1 MPLDLSKLNIAQ
13 KTAVMHDTGP
23 VILIAGAGT
32 GKTTVISQRM
42 AYLIEQG
49 KAKPEEILAVTFT
62 EKAAGEM
69 AERVDRILPLGYS
82 DLWIH
87 TFHGFC
93 ERVLK
98 DYAID
103 IGVPNDFKVLNQTAA
118 WVFVRNNIDKF
129 DLDYYRPL
137 GSPTRFIH
145 ALLTHFSRLKDEVIS
160 TEEYLKY
167 AEDLHLD
174 SDQAGDREEVAME
187 IARVK
192 EVANAYHVYQQLL
205 LEKNA
210 LDFGDLINYTLQ
222 LFQKRPAILKKFR
235 QQFKY
240 ILVDEF
246 QDTNWA
252 QYELIKLLAAPKNN
266 LMVVGDDDQAIYK
279 FRGAAIANILSFK
292 KEFSPK
298 GRSAPRSGSGGGT
311 RPKKTVSAG
320 LTEIFLTDNYRSG
333 QKILDTAYDFIQLNN
348 PDRLEFQYNPVK
360 SRGRAHGISKRLK
373 SHNKDEGSVEI
384 LSFVDKNSEIDG
396 VLNKIW
402 EIKKKDK
409 SVDWSDFAILVRAND
424 QAQGFVSMMR
434 KLGMPHQ
441 FMASRGLYSQDIVLD
456 IMAYL
461 KLLDNYH
468 ESTALF
474 RILSL
479 PHTGLKSETIIN
491 LSHLANKKSWSL
503 YYTLKNYRAHIS
515 LPLGEERVIENVLNN
530 ISKHTEL
537 AKLKPVS
544 QVVYAWLEDSGYLQ
558 TITLELNQYNKEQ
571 QQFLNQFY
579 RKIRAWEEEA
589 LGQSTVHEFLQA
601 MELEFESGEQGALQ
615 YDEESGPDVVK
626 VMTVHGAKGLEFKYV
641 FVTNLVHLRFPS
653 TERKDTIEI
662 PEKFINETLP
672 TGDAHLQ
679 EERRLF
685 YVALTRAKLGVFL
698 TWAKDYGGSS
708 ERKPSRFLEEI
719 KLKTKEIKLQKSAEP
734 AVLPPTTKKISYTL
748 PKVFSFS
755 QLAAYDSCP
764 WQYFYSFII
773 KVPTRGNAH
782 FSFGKT
788 MHSTL
793 QKFYQLIID
802 RHNGGQ
808 SDLFSA
814 LGGSALGKNSSQEIK
829 YPTEKE
835 LLALYDDSWVD
846 DWFPSA
852 EDKEKYRLDGQ
863 RMLKDYYKKF
873 NGQFAIPLYLEKS
886 FTMKLQ
892 DYSLRGVID
901 RIDDEKKSWS
911 IIDYKTGK
919 PKLDEKVR
927 WQEKRQLL
935 LYQLAAQDIFK
946 TEVAQLTYYYLT
958 NNSEVSFL
966 GTEKELIKTKEWA
979 TGIIEKIMSQDFTA
993 TPGFVCNSCDFNK
1006 ICPFAKVD
1014 KR

>member
-1 MPLDLSKLNIAQ
+1 MSIDLTKLNKAQ
-13 KTAVMHDTGP
+13 RQAVGHDQGP

-32 GKTTVISQRM
+32 GKTTVISQRI
-42 AYLIEQG
+42 AYLIEQK
-49 KAKPEEILAVTFT
+49 KAQPEEILAVTFT

-69 AERVDRILPLGYS
+69 AERVDKILPLGYS

-93 ERVLK
+93 ERVLQEH
-98 DYAID
+98 AID
-103 IGVPNDFKVLNQTAA
+103 IGLPNDFKLLDNTAA
-118 WVFVRNNIDKF
+118 WVLVRNNLEKF
-129 DLDYYRPL
+129 NLDYYQPL

-145 ALLTHFSRLKDEVIS
+145 ALLTHFSRLKDEVI
-160 TEEYLKY
+160 YPADCLKY
-167 AEDLHLD
+167 AEDRHLD
-174 SDQAGDREEVAME
+174 TDQAGDREEVAME
-187 IARVK
+187 IGRTK
-192 EVANAYHVYQQLL
+192 EVAEAYHTYQQLL

-222 LFQKRPAILKKFR
+222 LFQKRPKILKKFR

-279 FRGAAIANILSFK
+279 FRGAAISNILSFK
-292 KEFSPK
+292 KDFGKNPPK
-298 GRSAPRSGSGGGT
+298 ANRSVGGKRG
-311 RPKKTVSAG
+311 KKSAG
-320 LTEIFLTDNYRSG
+320 ATTLTEIFLTDNYRSG
-333 QKILDTAYDFIQLNN
+333 QKILDAAYDFIQLNN
-348 PDRLEFQYNPVK
+348 PDRLEYQYK
-360 SRGRAHGISKRLK
+360 KAKTRLNK
-373 SHNKDEGSVEI
+373 KLISHNTDQGRVEV

-396 VLNKIW
+396 VINKIW

-409 SVDWSDFAILVRAND
+409 TLDWSDFAILVRAND

-434 KLGMPHQ
+434 KLGLPHQ

-474 RILSL
+474 RVLSL
-479 PHTGLKSETIIN
+479 PTTGLKSETIVGLN
-491 LSHLANKKSWSL
+491 HLAHKKSWSL
-503 YYTLKNYRAHIS
+503 YYTLKSYGPFMR
-515 LPLGEERVIENVLNN
+515 LPLGEERIIASILRS

-537 AKLKPVS
+537 AKQKPVS
-544 QVVYAWLEDSGYLQ
+544 QVVYSWLEDSGYLQ

-571 QQFLNQFY
+571 QHFLSQFY
-579 RKIRAWEEEA
+579 KKIRGWEEETI
-589 LGQSTVHEFLQA
+589 GQSKVHEFLQA
-601 MELEFESGEQGALQ
+601 MEMEFESGEQGSLQ

-653 TERKDTIEI
+653 TERKDAIEI
-662 PEKFINETLP
+662 PESFIKEQLP
-672 TGDAHLQ
+672 SGDAHLQ

-685 YVALTRAKLGVFL
+685 YVALTRAKKAVYL

-708 ERKPSRFLEEI
+708 ARKPSRFLKE
-719 KLKTKEIKLQKSAEP
+719 LKISSQEMKALKSAEP
-734 AVLPPTTKKISYTL
+734 EAVRRSVTQVKYDL

-755 QLAAYDSCP
+755 QLAAYEACP

-773 KVPTRGNAH
+773 KVPTRGNAY

-788 MHSTL
+788 MHATL

-802 RHNGGQ
+802 RHQGGQ
-808 SDLFSA
+808 SDLFS
-814 LGGSALGKNSSQEIK
+814 SNNKKIN

-835 LLALYDDSWVD
+835 LLALYEESWMD
-846 DWFPSA
+846 DWFESVA
-852 EDKEKYRLDGQ
+852 QKENYKKEGERILKEYYQKFDGQ
-863 RMLKDYYKKF
+863 WS
-873 NGQFAIPLYLEKS
+873 IPLYLEKS
-886 FTMKLQ
+886 FTIKLK
-892 DYSLRGVID
+892 DYSLRGVMD
-901 RIDDEKKSWS
+901 RVDSETKHWH

-919 PKLDEKVR
+919 PKDKLTGDD
-927 WQEKRQLL
+927 KRQLL
-935 LYQLAAQDIFK
+935 LYQIAAQEIFQA
-946 TEVAQLTYYYLT
+946 EVKALTYYYLT
-958 NNSEVSFL
+958 NNTPATFL
-966 GTEKELIKTKEWA
+966 GTDKELAKTKEWA
-979 TGIIEKIMSQDFTA
+979 IEIIEKIMSRNFTA
-993 TPGFVCNSCDFNK
+993 TPGQVCQSCDFNK
-1006 ICPFAKVD
+1006 ICPFAKVTNSS
-1014 KR
+1014 R